1 VTNDK
6 GVIVAVLL
14 DGKRISTQVRSEVAQ
29 QVECLRTR
37 GINPSLKV
45 VLVGDDPAS
54 QVYVRN
60 KARKSA
66 EVGIDAETI
75 RLPSDAS
82 AQDILAKVMT
92 FNLDDSVDGILVQL
106 PLPSHVTAAQTQ
118 LILNAIDPL
127 KDVDGLHPVNL
138 GRLLSGQPGL
148 VPCTPTGCMRLI
160 ESTGI
165 ELNGSKA
172 VVIGRSTIVGKPIGQ
187 LLLAQNAT
195 VTLCHSRTRDI
206 EQVCRGADV
215 VVAAVGKPN
224 LVHGSWIK
232 PGAVVID
239 VGINR
244 LDTGK
249 LCGDVHFSSA
259 SEVAGY
265 ITPVPGGVGPMTIAY
280 LLSNVVKAAEMRRD
294 ND

>member
-1 VTNDK
+1 M
-6 GVIVAVLL
+6 AVLL
-14 DGKRISTQVRSEVAQ
+14 DGKRISAEVRNEVAQ
-29 QVECLRTR
+29 QVKRLRER
-37 GINPSLKV
+37 GINPCLKV

-66 EVGIDAETI
+66 EVGIDAETV
-75 RLPSDAS
+75 RLPADAS
-82 AQDILAKVMT
+82 AQEILAHVIM
-92 FNLDDSVDGILVQL
+92 FNQDEAVDGILVQL
-106 PLPSHVTAAQTQ
+106 PLPSQVSAEETQ
-118 LILNAIDPL
+118 LILNAIDPH

-138 GRLLSGQPGL
+138 GRLLSGQSGL

-165 ELNGSKA
+165 DLAGAKA
-172 VVIGRSTIVGKPIGQ
+172 VVIGRSTIVGKPVAQ

-195 VTLCHSRTRDI
+195 VTLCHSRTREI
-206 EQVCRGADV
+206 HKECRGADI
-215 VVAAVGKPN
+215 VVAAVGRPN
-224 LVHGSWIK
+224 LVQGAWIK

-244 LDTGK
+244 LDNGK
-249 LCGDVHFSSA
+249 LCGDVHFESA
-259 SEVAGY
+259 SEVAGF

>member
-1 VTNDK
+1 M
-6 GVIVAVLL
+6 AVLL
-14 DGKRISTQVRSEVAQ
+14 DGKRVSAEVRNEVTQ
-29 QVECLRTR
+29 QVKRLRER
-37 GINPSLKV
+37 GINPCLKV

-66 EVGIDAETI
+66 EVGIDAETV
-75 RLPSDAS
+75 RLPADAS
-82 AQDILAKVMT
+82 AQEILAHVIM
-92 FNLDDSVDGILVQL
+92 FNQDEAVDGILVQL
-106 PLPSHVTAAQTQ
+106 PLPSQVSAEETQ
-118 LILNAIDPL
+118 LILNAIDPH

-138 GRLLSGQPGL
+138 GRLLSGQSGL

-165 ELNGSKA
+165 DLTGAKA
-172 VVIGRSTIVGKPIGQ
+172 VVIGRSTIVGKPMAQ

-195 VTLCHSRTRDI
+195 VTLCHSRTREIHKECRRADI
-206 EQVCRGADV
+206 
-215 VVAAVGKPN
+215 VVAAVGRPN
-224 LVHGSWIK
+224 LVQGAWIK

-244 LDTGK
+244 LDNGK
-249 LCGDVHFSSA
+249 LCGDVHFESA
-259 SEVAGY
+259 SEVAGF

>member
-1 VTNDK
+1 M
-6 GVIVAVLL
+6 AVLL
-14 DGKRISTQVRSEVAQ
+14 DGKRISSDVRNEVAQ
-29 QVECLRTR
+29 HVKRLGEK
-37 GINPSLKV
+37 GITPCLKV

-75 RLPSDAS
+75 RLPVESS
-82 AQDILAKVMT
+82 AADILAQVT
-92 FNLDDSVDGILVQL
+92 RFNRDDTVDGILVQL
-106 PLPSHVTAAQTQ
+106 PLPSHVSGSETQ
-118 LILNAIDPL
+118 QILNSIDPQ

-138 GRLLSGQPGL
+138 GRLLSGQAGL

-165 ELNGSKA
+165 NLSGAKA
-172 VVIGRSTIVGKPIGQ
+172 VVIGRSTIVGKPVAQ

-195 VTLCHSRTRDI
+195 VTLCHSRTRDL
-206 EQVCRGADV
+206 EKECRGADI
-215 VVAAVGKPN
+215 VVAAVGRAN
-224 LVHGSWIK
+224 LVRGDWLK
-232 PGAVVID
+232 PGAIVID

-249 LCGDVHFSSA
+249 LCGDVHFESA
-259 SEVAGY
+259 SEVAGF

-280 LLSNVVKAAEMRRD
+280 LLSNVVKAAELRRHHA
-294 ND
+294 